1 MDAVPDRISA
11 LFDEAT
17 AGLPFEYALYYRA
30 RGAAPVLR
38 KNCDLFLSASI
49 IKAPILFAWAYLER
63 AGLVC
68 SDEPCDLSAEPPIQG
83 AGFSWL
89 LRQTS
94 APYHDVLLWMMTV
107 SDNLCA
113 NLVIRRVG
121 LARLNETFRALGLPD
136 ARLERKLMDYEAK
149 ARGLENRVSPA
160 DCIRLYDLRDELPPE
175 QRAWLEPMLLWNTD
189 LGLWL
194 RNVPRDTVDFYHKTG
209 NITGV
214 LHDWG
219 YTKDADVFLLTQGV
233 EDESDVYRLLD
244 RLGPVLLQA

>member
-121 LARLNETFRALGLPD
+121 LARLNATFRALGLPD
-136 ARLERKLMDYEAK
+136 ARLERKLMDYEAR
-149 ARGLENRVSPA
+149 ARGLGEPRLPA
-160 DCIRLYDLRDELPPE
+160 DCIRLYDLRDELPPSN
-175 QRAWLEPMLLWNTD
+175 A
-189 LGLWL
+189 LGSSRCCFGTRTSDYGSATCLAT
-194 RNVPRDTVDFYHKTG
+194 RSTSITRRGTSQESCTTG
-209 NITGV
+209 ATRRMQTSS
-214 LHDWG
+214 
-219 YTKDADVFLLTQGV
+219 Y
-233 EDESDVYRLLD
+233 
-244 RLGPVLLQA
+244 